1 MTTQTARTTTRGARR
16 TPGPRRRRI
25 AGTGWHGLRTL
36 TLTEARLLLRDPGT
50 VFFALFFPTVLLVGV
65 GFAFPGMRD
74 VITDAPPP
82 WEGLTAV
89 AVYVPVA
96 LATAVA
102 TVALTTLPVYFATF
116 REKGVLRRLSTT
128 PMKPQGL
135 IGAHLFINLVMVC
148 VAALLAVVVGSQVF
162 DLAGPTN
169 LTIVLASFL
178 LGILSMFSIG
188 MLIASRAGKASTASA
203 VGMTLY
209 FPMLFLAG
217 MWTPGPV
224 MPEVVRTVAG
234 YTPLGAATQA
244 MTTGWFGT
252 GVPVS
257 QLVVMVVWTVVL
269 LPLAA
274 RLFRWS

>member
-1 MTTQTARTTTRGARR
+1 MTTQTATHPQVAA
-16 TPGPRRRRI
+16 PRRRKI

-50 VFFALFFPTVLLVGV
+50 VFFALLFPTVLLVGV
-65 GFAFPGMRD
+65 GFAIPGMRE

-82 WEGLTAV
+82 WGGLTAV
-89 AVYVPVA
+89 AVYVPGA
-96 LATAVA
+96 LAPGGA
-102 TVALTTLPVYFATF
+102 TVALTTMPVYFATF

-135 IGAHLFINLVMVC
+135 IGAHVVINLVTVC
-148 VAALLAVVVGSQVF
+148 VAALLAVLVGSLVF
-162 DLAGPTN
+162 DLAAPAN
-169 LTIVLASFL
+169 LSIVVGSFL
-178 LGILSMFSIG
+178 LGILSMFSLG

-203 VGMTLY
+203 IGMTLY

-217 MWTPGPV
+217 MWTPGPI
-224 MPEVVRTVAG
+224 MPEALRTIGG

-244 MTTGWFGT
+244 MTTGWFET

-257 QLVVMVVWTVVL
+257 QLVVMAVWTVVL

>member
-1 MTTQTARTTTRGARR
+1 MTTQTATHAQVAA
-16 TPGPRRRRI
+16 PRRRKF

-50 VFFALFFPTVLLVGV
+50 VFFALLFPTVLLVGV
-65 GFAFPGMRD
+65 GFAIPGMRE

-82 WEGLTAV
+82 WGGLTAV

-102 TVALTTLPVYFATF
+102 TVALTTMPVYFATF

-128 PMKPQGL
+128 PMRPQGL
-135 IGAHLFINLVMVC
+135 IGAHVVINLVTVC
-148 VAALLAVVVGSQVF
+148 VAALLAVLVGSLVF
-162 DLAGPTN
+162 DLAAPAN
-169 LTIVLASFL
+169 LSIVVGSFL
-178 LGILSMFSIG
+178 LGILSMFSLG

-203 VGMTLY
+203 IGMTLY

-217 MWTPGPV
+217 MWTPGPI
-224 MPEVVRTVAG
+224 MPEALRTIGG

-244 MTTGWFGT
+244 MTTGWFET

-257 QLVVMVVWTVVL
+257 QIVVMAVWTVVL
-269 LPLAA
+269 LPVAA

>member
-1 MTTQTARTTTRGARR
+1 MTTQTARHPQVAA
-16 TPGPRRRRI
+16 PRRRKI

-50 VFFALFFPTVLLVGV
+50 VFFALLFPTVLLVGV
-65 GFAFPGMRD
+65 GFAIPGMRE
-74 VITDAPPP
+74 VMTDAPPP
-82 WEGLTAV
+82 WGGLTAV

-102 TVALTTLPVYFATF
+102 TVALTTMPVYFATF

-128 PMKPQGL
+128 PMRPQGL
-135 IGAHLFINLVMVC
+135 IGAHVVISLVTVC
-148 VAALLAVVVGSQVF
+148 VAALLAVLVGSLVF
-162 DLAGPTN
+162 DLAAPAN
-169 LTIVLASFL
+169 LSIVVGSFL
-178 LGILSMFSIG
+178 LGILSMFSLG

-203 VGMTLY
+203 IGMTLY

-217 MWTPGPV
+217 MWTPGPI
-224 MPEVVRTVAG
+224 MPEVLRTIGG

-244 MTTGWFGT
+244 MTTGWFET

-257 QLVVMVVWTVVL
+257 QLVVMAVWTVVL
-269 LPLAA
+269 LPLGVK
-274 RLFRWS
+274 LFRWS

>member
-1 MTTQTARTTTRGARR
+1 MTTQTATRTQVA
-16 TPGPRRRRI
+16 GPRRRKV

-50 VFFALFFPTVLLVGV
+50 VFFALLFPTVLLVGV
-65 GFAFPGMRD
+65 GVAIPGMRE

-82 WEGLTAV
+82 WGGLTAV

-102 TVALTTLPVYFATF
+102 TVALTTMPVYFATF

-128 PMKPQGL
+128 PMRPQGL
-135 IGAHLFINLVMVC
+135 IGAHLFINLVTVC
-148 VAALLAVVVGSQVF
+148 VAALLAVLVGSLVF
-162 DLAGPTN
+162 DLAAPANPAVVAG
-169 LTIVLASFL
+169 SFL
-178 LGILSMFSIG
+178 LGILSMFSLG

-203 VGMTLY
+203 IGMTLY

-217 MWTPGPV
+217 MWTPGPI
-224 MPEVVRTVAG
+224 MPEVLRTIGG

-244 MTTGWFGT
+244 MTTGWFED
-252 GVPVS
+252 GVPLS
-257 QLVVMVVWTVVL
+257 QLVVMAVWTVVL
-269 LPLAA
+269 LPLAVK
-274 RLFRWS
+274 LFRWS

>member
-1 MTTQTARTTTRGARR
+1 MTTQTATRTQVA
-16 TPGPRRRRI
+16 GPRRRKV

-50 VFFALFFPTVLLVGV
+50 VFFALLFPTVLLVGV
-65 GFAFPGMRD
+65 GFAIPGMRE

-82 WEGLTAV
+82 WGGLTAV

-102 TVALTTLPVYFATF
+102 TVALTTMPVYFATF

-128 PMKPQGL
+128 PMRPQGL
-135 IGAHLFINLVMVC
+135 VGAHLFINLVTVC
-148 VAALLAVVVGSQVF
+148 VAALLAVLVGSLVF
-162 DLAGPTN
+162 DLAAPANPAVVGG
-169 LTIVLASFL
+169 SFL
-178 LGILSMFSIG
+178 LGILSMFSLG

-203 VGMTLY
+203 IGMTLY

-217 MWTPGPV
+217 MWTPGPI
-224 MPEVVRTVAG
+224 MPEVLRTIGG

-244 MTTGWFGT
+244 MTTGWFED
-252 GVPVS
+252 GVPLS
-257 QLVVMVVWTVVL
+257 QLVVMAVWTVVL
-269 LPLAA
+269 LPLAVK
-274 RLFRWS
+274 LFRWS

>member
-1 MTTQTARTTTRGARR
+1 MTTPTTTRA
-16 TPGPRRRRI
+16 PARRRRI

-50 VFFALFFPTVLLVGV
+50 VFFALLFPTVLLVGV
-65 GFAFPGMRD
+65 GFAMPGMRD
-74 VITDAPPP
+74 VVADAPPP

-89 AVYVPVA
+89 AFYVPVV

-102 TVALTTLPVYFATF
+102 TVALTTMPVYFATF

-135 IGAHLFINLVMVC
+135 IGAHLFINLVAV
-148 VAALLAVVVGSQVF
+148 VAAALLAVLVGSLVF
-162 DLAGPTN
+162 DLATPVN
-169 LTIVLASFL
+169 LVVVVAAFL
-178 LGILSMFSIG
+178 LGVLAMFSLG
-188 MLIASRAGKASTASA
+188 MLIASRADRASTASA
-203 VGMTLY
+203 IGMTLY

-217 MWTPGPV
+217 LWTPGPL
-224 MPEVVRTVAG
+224 MPEVLRTIGG
-234 YTPLGAATQA
+234 YTPLGAAAQA
-244 MTTGWFGT
+244 MTTGWFGD
-252 GVPVS
+252 GVPAS
-257 QLVVMVVWTVVL
+257 QLVVMAVWTVVL